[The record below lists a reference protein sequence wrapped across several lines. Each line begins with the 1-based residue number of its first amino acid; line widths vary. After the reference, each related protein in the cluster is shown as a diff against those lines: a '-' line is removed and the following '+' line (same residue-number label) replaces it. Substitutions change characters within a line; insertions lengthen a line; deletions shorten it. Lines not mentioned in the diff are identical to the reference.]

1 MKKALKWI
9 IDILFVVFGTL
20 IYAGGVYFFTEPNGI
35 APGGVVG
42 IATGL
47 NALFGFSIGLTTF
60 IINIPLIILGV
71 VFLGRNFI
79 IKTLLSL
86 SVFTISLDYI
96 FVYFPVYTDD
106 KIISAIF
113 GGLLMGIGL
122 GINYLR
128 DGSTGGMDIINR
140 VIIHKFPNMK
150 MGSIVFITDT
160 VVVLFAV
167 LVFRDINVL
176 LYSALAIY
184 ISAKL
189 VDDVLYGTGE
199 RKMLMVVTDK
209 TQAVTKKILS
219 LQRGVTVIKATG
231 GFSGTEKS
239 VIICVTAKNEY
250 YRFRRAV
257 ADEDENAFIIIAN
270 AGEVHGNGFLPL

>member
-86 SVFTISLDYI
+86 SVF
-96 FVYFPVYTDD
+96 
-106 KIISAIF
+106 A
-113 GGLLMGIGL
+113 
-122 GINYLR
+122 
-128 DGSTGGMDIINR
+128 
-140 VIIHKFPNMK
+140 
-150 MGSIVFITDT
+150 
-160 VVVLFAV
+160 
-167 LVFRDINVL
+167 
-176 LYSALAIY
+176 
-184 ISAKL
+184 
-189 VDDVLYGTGE
+189 
-199 RKMLMVVTDK
+199 
-209 TQAVTKKILS
+209 
-219 LQRGVTVIKATG
+219 
-231 GFSGTEKS
+231 
-239 VIICVTAKNEY
+239 
-250 YRFRRAV
+250 
-257 ADEDENAFIIIAN
+257 
-270 AGEVHGNGFLPL
+270 